1 MSGESLVLR
10 DIHQAQ
16 PAPFWPPAP
25 GWWLLLIAVLLSVG
39 IVMLWRRRRQARTR
53 RIAALFDDAM
63 QAAESPAARIAAM
76 SELLRRASRR
86 IDAKADTLEGDDWLV
101 FLDRGLPE
109 PRFSQ
114 GPGRLLLDGGYRPQV
129 PEEDS
134 AALQALARQRFVAW
148 MGG

>member
-25 GWWLLLIAVLLSVG
+25 GWWLLLIVVVLSVG

-53 RIAALFDDAM
+53 RVAALFDDAM

-86 IDAKADTLEGDDWLV
+86 IDAKADTLDGDDWLA

-114 GPGRLLLDGGYRPQV
+114 GPGRLLLEGGYRPQV